1 MLILAID
8 TSGKNGGIALA
19 RGDSQNCDVI
29 ATSELAH
36 GTYSA
41 LLIPQVDELLRARGI
56 KLAEID
62 GFAVAAG
69 PGSFTGLRVGLATV
83 KGLAEIVDRPIA
95 AVSVLECVA
104 ALALPMLAVFPAR
117 RLVFSAIDAGRSEVF
132 VGEYRVEPAGLQLQQ
147 EMILPSAGLVAHVR
161 GQEQSGAG
169 MVATP
174 DNVVLD
180 ALKAGGMPAMKT
192 AHPVASDVARIGL
205 RKLAAGEVTP
215 SATLDANYIRRSDA
229 EIFAKP
235 TGTPTTETQRHRE

>member
-19 RGDSQNCDVI
+19 RGDAQTCDVVAMSAI
-29 ATSELAH
+29 AH

-41 LLIPQVDELLRARGI
+41 QLIPQIDELLRGAGI
-56 KLAEID
+56 KLAEVE

-104 ALALPMLAVFPAR
+104 SLALPMLAVFPSR
-117 RLVFSAIDAGRSEVF
+117 RLLFAALDAGRSEVF
-132 VGEYRVEPAGLQLQQ
+132 VGEYRVEPDGLGLQQ
-147 EMILPSAGLVAHVR
+147 EMIVSAAGLVAHVR

-169 MVATP
+169 IVATP

-192 AHPVASDVARIGL
+192 GHVHVTDVARIGL
-205 RKLAAGEVTP
+205 RKLAAGETTP
-215 SATLDANYIRRSDA
+215 GAALDANYIRRSDA
-229 EIFAKP
+229 EIFSQPK
-235 TGTPTTETQRHRE
+235 H

>member
-1 MLILAID
+1 MLILSID

-19 RGDSQNCDVI
+19 RGDAAHCDVI

-41 LLIPQVDELLRARGI
+41 QLIPQVDELLRSRGI
-56 KLAEID
+56 KLAEIF

-83 KGLAEIVDRPIA
+83 KGLAEIIDRPIA

-104 ALALPMLAVFPAR
+104 SLALPMLAVFPAR
-117 RLVFSAIDAGRSEVF
+117 RLLFAALDAGRSEVF
-132 VGEYRVEPAGLQLQQ
+132 VGEYRVASDGLKLQQ
-147 EMILPSAGLVAHVR
+147 EMIVPAAGLVAHVR

-169 MVATP
+169 IVATP
-174 DNVVLD
+174 DNLVLD

-192 AHPVASDVARIGL
+192 AHPNVADVARIGL
-205 RKLAAGEVTP
+205 RKLAAGETTP
-215 SATLDANYIRRSDA
+215 GAALDANYIRRSDA
-229 EIFAKP
+229 EIFSQLK
-235 TGTPTTETQRHRE
+235 H